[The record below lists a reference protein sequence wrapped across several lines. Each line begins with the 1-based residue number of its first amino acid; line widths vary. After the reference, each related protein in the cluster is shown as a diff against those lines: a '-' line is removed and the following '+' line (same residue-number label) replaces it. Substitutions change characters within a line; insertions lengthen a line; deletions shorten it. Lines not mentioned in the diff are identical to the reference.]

1 MEITFDDILEKL
13 ESCKS
18 YVEFLKNME
27 TPLSNNTLT
36 RYISAIDN
44 VHNQLIKDM
53 IKDCVKDV
61 EINSKKS

>member
-36 RYISAIDN
+36 RYITAIDDA
-44 VHNQLIKDM
+44 HNQLTKDM

-61 EINSKKS
+61 ETNSKKS